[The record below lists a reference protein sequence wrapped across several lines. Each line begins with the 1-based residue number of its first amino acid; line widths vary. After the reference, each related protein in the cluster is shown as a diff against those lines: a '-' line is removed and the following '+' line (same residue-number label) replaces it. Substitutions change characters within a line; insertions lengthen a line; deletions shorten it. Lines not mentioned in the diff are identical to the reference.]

1 MILDVRRSLL
11 VLLCV
16 LGTWGCSG
24 SSDDGVSGA
33 PSTVVTVSRSSQ
45 APDTSKP
52 PYSEG
57 TEIGRTYTYEFS
69 SACTQTSL
77 AIDRDYFIP
86 EPWDAL
92 LAYFGSGSTP
102 APDGKWI
109 VASLV
114 LKDRSTAELQVAG
127 KAIALHRVPLG
138 ELAGSCS

>member
-102 APDGKWI
+102 EFAAPTIWRRWGQMRQASWLDWK
-109 VASLV
+109 ASL
-114 LKDRSTAELQVAG
+114 DRS
-127 KAIALHRVPLG
+127 
-138 ELAGSCS
+138 S